1 MPYSIIFA
9 MHVYVV
15 CVLLSA
21 CPCGSLPA
29 SLPLFLSL
37 FCVFAIVYPCPTSSS
52 TSSSSTAATPYHC
65 PFLPNRSC
73 LVAALGTQSQTHA
86 RRSLGSRLMMR

>member
-29 SLPLFLSL
+29 SLSLSAL
-37 FCVFAIVYPCPTSSS
+37 FCVFARVYPCPKSSS
-52 TSSSSTAATPYHC
+52 TSSSSTAATPHHC
-65 PFLPNRSC
+65 PSFLPNLA
-73 LVAALGTQSQTHA
+73 LVWSQH
-86 RRSLGSRLMMR
+86 